1 MARHKNANW
10 RVPDSPTTEQA
21 ILTMLMDLRDE
32 MKEMNNHLRVL
43 SCPNF
48 LRIPKTLDAIRLHT
62 RKKRKT
68 SSR

>member
-10 RVPDSPTTEQA
+10 GVPDNATTDQA
-21 ILTMLMDLRDE
+21 ILMVLMDLRDE
-32 MKEMNNHLRVL
+32 MQQMNKHLRVL

-62 RKKRKT
+62 RKKRKPA
-68 SSR
+68 SR